1 MTLNFESVASD
12 KLFWVFVVADN
23 VQKWERLIDR
33 CVLEIFQSLVEWKDV
48 SEVGSYLGTTLLK
61 IKDIVHFF
69 SSKKLIHV
77 HTN

>member
-1 MTLNFESVASD
+1 MVWRQCDIRINKED
-12 KLFWVFVVADN
+12 H

-69 SSKKLIHV
+69 PQKS
-77 HTN
+77 